1 MKNASSAAIDQL
13 NQVRVSLSMG
23 TLFREAVDEKYNSM
37 KFWIG
42 TQTIFDK
49 RKFDEG
55 WVDSGEVIKLSDA
68 LDLLCSSKP

>member
-1 MKNASSAAIDQL
+1 
-13 NQVRVSLSMG
+13 MG
-23 TLFREAVDEKYNSM
+23 RLFSEAVDEKYNSM

-68 LDLLCSSKP
+68 LDLLRSSKP